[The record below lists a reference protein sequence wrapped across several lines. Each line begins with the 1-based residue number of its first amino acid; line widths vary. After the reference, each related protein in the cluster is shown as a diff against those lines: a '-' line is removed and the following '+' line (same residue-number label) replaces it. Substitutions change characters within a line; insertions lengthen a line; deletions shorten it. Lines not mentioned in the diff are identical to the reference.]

1 MSQLQRYLQAACSP
15 ENFEPNLALNLEI
28 VDLINSKKGN
38 APREAAT
45 TIVSYINHRNPTVAL
60 LALHLLDIC
69 VKNCGYAFHLQISTK
84 EFLNELVRRFP
95 ERPPIRCSKVQTK
108 ILACIE
114 EWRGTICETSRYKQD
129 LGFIRDMHRLLSYKG
144 YSFPEVRREDAAV
157 LNPSDNLKSAE
168 EMEEEERE
176 AQSAKLQELIRRGTP
191 ADLQEANRLMKVMTG
206 FDTRSKT
213 DYRAKAAEE
222 VGKIQAKARLLEER
236 LEAFQPGDKMVDGDV
251 FSELAAALQSAQPK
265 IQKMCEEESED
276 HEAVAKLFE
285 INDNI
290 HRTVERYK
298 LMKKGDIEGAKS
310 IAGGQ
315 HTKSKEAA
323 QLSANTS
330 ASAELSLID
339 FGGDPESTAGSST
352 PSSSQKP
359 SSSAGLE
366 NDLLG
371 LAIGESSS
379 TSASFGQGGG
389 IALGFGANS
398 NVPGPSLLSSM
409 THNSTAR
416 TASPLANFSPS
427 PGLSQAQTPQPA
439 ASNDP
444 FAALAGLSSSSSPA
458 PAASFGASSVKNTLT
473 STSTPATAST
483 TVPAEDDEWAFSSAL
498 PEVSSAPKEI
508 RSTVNNTSIK
518 IDMVAGRRPTS
529 ANAIAVAFFFSN
541 NTPQPVGQLHFQL
554 AVTKGFELG
563 LQPQTGRDLAPH
575 QNNGVTQAVEVW
587 KAGDKASKV
596 DSVKLRW
603 RISYS
608 VSGSPK
614 PILDEVAVTGSM
626 TPVVIATA
634 IADPS
639 NLIATDTILAN
650 DVTIVNVTPATK
662 TQEPMDLLCGDRA
675 LVRHI
680 RTVTD
685 TENATMQNARAIK
698 LGEKKD
704 TPKIATAAQKQTEKM
719 NEAQIV
725 EAALYPNDI
734 GGRAVLRLHVPAP
747 RGLKGQ
753 SLEAQHRPIAQHCLP
768 KSHHG
773 R

>member
-45 TIVSYINHRNPTVAL
+45 TIVNYINHRNPTVAL
-60 LALHLLDIC
+60 LALNLLDIC

-191 ADLQEANRLMKVMTG
+191 ADLQEANRLMKIMTG

-236 LEAFQPGDKMVDGDV
+236 LEAFQPGDKMVEGDV

-298 LMKKGDIEGAKS
+298 LMKKGDIEAAKNIVS
-310 IAGGQ
+310 GQ
-315 HTKSKEAA
+315 HVNSEAGTKPSTTTNAA
-323 QLSANTS
+323 N
-330 ASAELSLID
+330 ELSLID
-339 FGGDPESTAGSST
+339 FGGDPESAAGTSTTPISSKKA
-352 PSSSQKP
+352 SG
-359 SSSAGLE
+359 SASLE
-366 NDLLG
+366 DDLLG
-371 LAIGESSS
+371 LSIGEGSS
-379 TSASFGQGGG
+379 TSPSFGQGGG

-398 NVPGPSLLSSM
+398 NIPGPSLLSSM

-416 TASPLANFSPS
+416 TASPLAGFSSPS
-427 PGLSQAQTPQPA
+427 PGIPQAQTPQPV

-444 FAALAGLSSSSSPA
+444 FAALAGLSSSPTPA
-458 PAASFGASSVKNTLT
+458 PAVGANSSVAK
-473 STSTPATAST
+473 PAS
-483 TVPAEDDEWAFSSAL
+483 VPAVTTTAPGTTDDDEWAFSSAL
-498 PEVSSAPKEI
+498 PETPSAPKEI
-508 RSTVNNTSIK
+508 RSTVSTTSVK
-518 IDMVAGRRPTS
+518 IDMVAARRPAS
-529 ANAIAVAFFFSN
+529 PNAIAVAFAFSN
-541 NTPQPVGQLHFQL
+541 NTPQPISQLHFQL

-563 LQPQTGRDLAPH
+563 LQPQSGRDLAAH
-575 QNNGVTQAVEVW
+575 QTNGVTQAVEVW
-587 KAGDKASKV
+587 KAGDRASKV
-596 DSVKLRW
+596 NSVKLRW
-603 RISYS
+603 RISY
-608 VSGSPK
+608 VISGETKTEMGEIS
-614 PILDEVAVTGSM
+614 EVA
-626 TPVVIATA
+626 IA
-634 IADPS
+634 
-639 NLIATDTILAN
+639 
-650 DVTIVNVTPATK
+650 
-662 TQEPMDLLCGDRA
+662 
-675 LVRHI
+675 
-680 RTVTD
+680 
-685 TENATMQNARAIK
+685 
-698 LGEKKD
+698 
-704 TPKIATAAQKQTEKM
+704 
-719 NEAQIV
+719 
-725 EAALYPNDI
+725 
-734 GGRAVLRLHVPAP
+734 
-747 RGLKGQ
+747 
-753 SLEAQHRPIAQHCLP
+753 
-768 KSHHG
+768 
-773 R
+773 